1 MRMCPFSLD
10 RDAQV
15 TAGRRGAKGALG
27 AVQREQLDALGLVWD
42 MRERRDT
49 SERQWATN
57 YEVRSSDGVRG

>member
-49 SERQWATN
+49 VIATH
-57 YEVRSSDGVRG
+57 VRHSVRRS